1 MDHHH
6 HQNDVTQ
13 SSVETTHLD
22 RASNRS
28 HTPHQRPNMTALH
41 PSRPSLNL
49 ASRSRLLLPAA
60 LFCALAAL
68 PPPARAQAPAAPTAQ
83 PNDSA
88 GPTVDNGPI
97 VIPRKK
103 ESDELPPPPAPEQ
116 PKIKNPNGETY
127 SLSINVPLV
136 NLDVSVILD
145 QTHQFVPG
153 LKAANFLVLEDG
165 VEQKVD
171 TVRVV
176 QTPITAVMLLEFAA
190 NSWYAINDMRN
201 ASASFVHSLRPDDY
215 VAIVTYDLGTHILND
230 FTSNKQLITQ
240 SLNSLTLPGFSETDM
255 FDALYET
262 LDRTS
267 RIEGRKYII
276 LIGTGRDTFS
286 KLTLDQM
293 LAKIKATPNVTIFTI
308 GTGALVNEL
317 GGGGGVRELNYL
329 QAQNQLKTFASMTGG
344 LSFSPL
350 FQGEMPDDFAAINNS
365 IRNQYLLTYRPTN
378 NATDGSYRKIKVI
391 LVDNEGHPLQM
402 QDEKGKPLRYSVIA
416 RDGYNARR
424 PVE

>member
-1 MDHHH
+1 MR
-6 HQNDVTQ
+6 
-13 SSVETTHLD
+13 SPL
-22 RASNRS
+22 NRS
-28 HTPHQRPNMTALH
+28 PVSPRRFQPK
-41 PSRPSLNL
+41 PG
-49 ASRSRLLLPAA
+49 RSRLLLTALLAA
-60 LFCALAAL
+60 FALAAL
-68 PPPARAQAPAAPTAQ
+68 ALIFPSAHAQAPATPPSAQ
-83 PNDSA
+83 SPDQTPDSG
-88 GPTVDNGPI
+88 GPAVDNGPI
-97 VIPRKK
+97 VIPKKK
-103 ESDELPPPPAPEQ
+103 EPSEPPPPPAPEQ
-116 PKIKNPNGETY
+116 PKVKNPNGETF
-127 SLSINVPLV
+127 SLRVDVPLV

-145 QTHQFVPG
+145 KNHQFVPG

-171 TVRVV
+171 TVRIA

-190 NSWYAINDMRN
+190 NSWYVINDMRN
-201 ASASFVHSLRPDDY
+201 ASISFFNSLRADDY
-215 VAIVTYDLGTHILND
+215 VAVMTYDLQTHILSD
-230 FTSNKQLITQ
+230 FTNNKQIIAE
-240 SLNSLTLPGFSETDM
+240 SLRSLTIPGFSDTDM

-286 KLTLDQM
+286 KLTYDKI
-293 LAKIKATPNVTIFTI
+293 LAKVKATPNVTIFTI
-308 GTGALVNEL
+308 GTGALVNEMSA
-317 GGGGGVRELNYL
+317 GGGMREMNYL

-350 FQGEMPDDFAAINNS
+350 FQGEMPDDFATINNS

-378 NATDGSYRKIKVI
+378 SANDGSYRKIKVI

-402 QDEKGKPLRYSVIA
+402 QDEKGKPLKYSVIA
-416 RDGYNARR
+416 RDGYNAKR